1 MLTNIN
7 SKAKNMPEHFNVLE
21 DDFLIDIEGSK
32 LAYFH
37 RYAETAK
44 VHINMTTH
52 CVVYVLTGEK
62 IFHSKEGKLHL
73 MAGDVAFIKK
83 GLYLNTEK
91 VLNEGKFDSIAF
103 FLEDRMLK
111 EFVEKNRNQ
120 LMHSTQDIEVP
131 HLYSIM
137 GSTKIGSY
145 FNSLIP
151 YFSDDQKH
159 NVLLKL
165 KFEELLL
172 NLIAHDQSQIFK
184 SFLCQLGVERKVSFE
199 NFMEHHYAQNLSIQ
213 ELAFL
218 NGMSLSSFKRIFKE
232 TYHEAPGK
240 WLKLKRMEKA
250 RVLLE
255 RTDKAVSEI
264 CDSCGYSSASHFIL
278 QFRETFGVS
287 PLKYRHTKKVS
298 IG

>member
-1 MLTNIN
+1 
-7 SKAKNMPEHFNVLE
+7 MPEHFNVLE

-52 CVVYVLTGEK
+52 CVVYMLTGEK

-73 MAGDVAFIKK
+73 MPGDVAFIKK

-91 VLNEGKFDSIAF
+91 VLSEGKFDSIAF

-120 LMHSTQDIEVP
+120 LMHSTQDMEVP
-131 HLYSIM
+131 HLYSIK
-137 GSTKIGSY
+137 GSPKINSY

-151 YFSDDQKH
+151 YFSDEKKN

-184 SFLCQLGVERKVSFE
+184 SFLCQLDVERKFSFE
-199 NFMEHHYAQNLSIQ
+199 NFMEKHYDQNLSIQ

-218 NGMSLSSFKRIFKE
+218 IGMSLSSFKRIFKE
-232 TYHEAPGK
+232 TYQGAPGK
-240 WLKLKRMEKA
+240 WLKQKRMEKA

-255 RTDKAVSEI
+255 QTDKAVSEI
-264 CDSCGYSSASHFIL
+264 CDSCGYSSTSHFIL
-278 QFRETFGVS
+278 QFRETFGIS
-287 PLKYRHTKKVS
+287 PLKYRHTRNASLRQVRD
-298 IG
+298 